1 MSFNENFPPQ
11 PVAEGRVPASL
22 RGPVRSLSLGKRDLF
37 IRNLFSSIAPRIDA
51 LSSLFSLGICN
62 LWRRRVV
69 ALAQVQPAERVL
81 DVCTGT
87 GNMVFLLAEAIG
99 RAGSVTG
106 VDFCQ
111 EMIGIASE
119 KARRWNGRHTGRVA
133 FFCQDA
139 KQLDFPDGT
148 FDVVSVA
155 FGMRNITDTARALR
169 EIRRVMRPHGRFVCL
184 ELTRPEPPW
193 LLALYH
199 FYLFRVIPFVA
210 RIVTKLDGPYR
221 YLPESI
227 YGFYSVAEFKE
238 VIEAC
243 GFSQVRVHPMTWG
256 VATAYEARR

>member
-1 MSFNENFPPQ
+1 MYFREGFSRR
-11 PVAEGRVPASL
+11 PVAEAHAAVSVG
-22 RGPVRSLSLGKRDLF
+22 GPVPPPSLGRRDLF
-37 IRNLFSSIAPRIDA
+37 IRNLFASIAPRIDT
-51 LSSLFSLGICN
+51 LSFLFSFGICN
-62 LWRRRVV
+62 RWRRRVV
-69 ALAQVQPAERVL
+69 ALAHVQPAERVL

-87 GNMVFLLAEAIG
+87 GNMVFLLAANTG
-99 RAGSVTG
+99 RRGSVTG
-106 VDFCQ
+106 IDFCE
-111 EMIGIASE
+111 EMVAIASD
-119 KARRWNGRHTGRVA
+119 KARRWNRRHVGQVS
-133 FFCQDA
+133 FLCQDA
-139 KQLDFPDGT
+139 KRLDFPDGA

-169 EIRRVMRPHGRFVCL
+169 EVHRVLKPNGRFVCL
-184 ELTRPEPPW
+184 ELTRPEPRG

-210 RIVTKLDGPYR
+210 RMVTKLDGPYR
-221 YLPESI
+221 YLPKSI

>member
-1 MSFNENFPPQ
+1 M
-11 PVAEGRVPASL
+11 
-22 RGPVRSLSLGKRDLF
+22 
-37 IRNLFSSIAPRIDA
+37 
-51 LSSLFSLGICN
+51 
-62 LWRRRVV
+62 
-69 ALAQVQPAERVL
+69 VL
-81 DVCTGT
+81 
-87 GNMVFLLAEAIG
+87 LLADSVG
-99 RAGSVTG
+99 TSGSVTG
-106 VDFCQ
+106 VDFCE
-111 EMIGIASE
+111 EMIAIASD
-119 KARRWNGRHTGRVA
+119 KARRWNRRHVGRVA
-133 FFCQDA
+133 FFCGDA

-169 EIRRVMRPHGRFVCL
+169 EVQRILKPHGRFVCL

-193 LLALYH
+193 FLALYR

-221 YLPESI
+221 YLPKSI
-227 YGFYSVAEFKE
+227 YGFYSVAEFKQ